1 MDNHIT
7 AERIADLLMAKNIV
21 FEQKRMFGGDCFMVD
36 SKMCIG
42 TYQGGI
48 MARVG
53 PTEADALSNRPD
65 ASQMMQT
72 SRPMKGYLFVEPGG
86 YDSDRDLS
94 FWVDKCLAFNPIA
107 TAGKKKK
114 A

>member
-7 AERIADLLMAKNIV
+7 AERIADWLTAKNVV
-21 FEQKRMFGGDCFMVD
+21 FEQKRMFGGVCFMVD
-36 SKMCIG
+36 NKMCIG
-42 TYQGGI
+42 TYQGGV

-53 PTEADALSNRPD
+53 PTEADALINRPGT
-65 ASQMMQT
+65 SPMT
-72 SRPMKGYLFVEPGG
+72 NGSRPMKGYLFIEPQD

-94 FWVDKCLAFNPIA
+94 FWVDKCLAFNPTA
-107 TAGKKKK
+107 TASKKKK